1 MINYTIFSIAM
12 IILVG
17 NLTGTNP
24 TLAQIDIGPGHFNLD
39 VRIDGEMITRETV
52 FTDFDFEAD
61 HNIWLEVR
69 VGERAVRVLELDVT
83 INYLGQSIYTLNL
96 RPGDFGLGQ
105 TVVLPPGEVYTT
117 PSYRVNL
124 ADMAEEADIPIPL
137 DILAVG
143 RFELGF
149 TITYEVETGGGAIQS
164 TSTATTSKNTALIW
178 VEYVETINFDVVIPA
193 EPADYIATVPGAVG
207 TTSGVVTVAVAGKA
221 AAAGP
226 SSTIKPAP
234 RTAGLGLAPSSAV
247 APTKT
252 GIQFIGERMPAA
264 AQGSVNR
271 RLSGVLR
278 RRAVGERCPQCGVAW
293 PKGLVDKDLCPG
305 CSKVIRTIT
314 EPRTKRARDLSFRA
328 LGILATFGI
337 IPIYELAS
345 QLDISDLEAVETAG
359 ILEESGLLQGTSLS
373 IKGVTGSMTKASIP
387 AIITSFFYAQLTG
400 LAAMDLLETILL
412 SIASIVGFTLL
423 GIIISKIRKPKLP
436 KDVKAELQEKAAE
449 TETLEPSEKIE
460 TVEPSEELGEEAES
474 EE

>member
-1 MINYTIFSIAM
+1 MINYTIFSIAI

-24 TLAQIDIGPGHFNLD
+24 TLAQIDIGPGHFYLD
-39 VRIDGEMITRETV
+39 ARIDGKMITRQTV
-52 FTDFDFEAD
+52 FTDFDFAANHEV
-61 HNIWLEVR
+61 WLQVR
-69 VGERAVRVLELDVT
+69 VGERAVRILALDVS

-96 RPGDFGLGQ
+96 RAEDFNLGQ
-105 TVVLPPGEVYTT
+105 AVVLPPGEVYTT

-124 ADMAEEADIPIPL
+124 VELAEKAGIPIPL

-164 TSTATTSKNTALIW
+164 ISTAPTPKKSALIW
-178 VEYVETINFDVVIPA
+178 VEYVDTINFDVVIPA
-193 EPADYIATVPGAVG
+193 EATDYIATVPGAVG

-234 RTAGLGLAPSSAV
+234 RTAGVGLAPSSAV

-264 AQGSVNR
+264 AQGSINR
-271 RLSGVLR
+271 RLSGVIK
-278 RRAVGERCPQCGVAW
+278 RRAVGERCPQCGVVW
-293 PKGLVDKDLCPG
+293 PKGLTDQDLCPG
-305 CSKVIRTIT
+305 CSKTIGTIT
-314 EPRTKRARDLSFRA
+314 EPRIKRARDLSLRA
-328 LGILATFGI
+328 LGLLATLGI
-337 IPIYELAS
+337 IPIYNLAS
-345 QLDISDLEAVETAG
+345 QLDISDLEAVETSE
-359 ILEESGLLQGTSLS
+359 ILEESGLLTGTSLS
-373 IKGVTGSMTKASIP
+373 IKGVTGSMGKASIP

-400 LAAMDLLETILL
+400 LAAMDLVETVLL

-436 KDVKAELQEKAAE
+436 EDVKAELQKKAAE
-449 TETLEPSEKIE
+449 TETIEPIE
-460 TVEPSEELGEEAES
+460 ETESVEPI
-474 EE
+474 

>member
-1 MINYTIFSIAM
+1 MINYTIFTIAM

-17 NLTGTNP
+17 NLAGTNP
-24 TLAQIDIGPGHFNLD
+24 TVAQIEIGEGHFYFD
-39 VRIDGEMITRETV
+39 ARIDGEMITRQTV
-52 FTDFDFEAD
+52 FTNFDFEAD
-61 HNIWLEVR
+61 HEVWLQVR
-69 VGERAVRVLELDVT
+69 IGERPVRILELDVT

-96 RPGDFGLGQ
+96 IPDYFALGQ
-105 TVVLPPGEVYTT
+105 AVVIPPGEVYTA
-117 PSYRVNL
+117 PSNRINL
-124 ADMAEEADIPIPL
+124 AELAEEADIPIPL

-178 VEYVETINFDVVIPA
+178 VEYVDTINFDVVIPA

-293 PKGLVDKDLCPG
+293 PKGLVDQDLCPG
-305 CSKVIRTIT
+305 CSKAIGTIT
-314 EPRTKRARDLSFRA
+314 EPRKKRARDLSLRA
-328 LGILATFGI
+328 LGILVTFGI

-345 QLDISDLEAVETAG
+345 QIDISDLEAVETAE
-359 ILEESGLLQGTSLS
+359 ILEESGLLEGTSLS
-373 IKGVTGSMTKASIP
+373 IKGVTGSMAKASIP

-412 SIASIVGFTLL
+412 SIASIVGFSLL
-423 GIIISKIRKPKLP
+423 GIIISKIRKPKLHE
-436 KDVKAELQEKAAE
+436 DVKTDLQKKAAE
-449 TETLEPSEKIE
+449 TETLEPSEE
-460 TVEPSEELGEEAES
+460 LSEKAES